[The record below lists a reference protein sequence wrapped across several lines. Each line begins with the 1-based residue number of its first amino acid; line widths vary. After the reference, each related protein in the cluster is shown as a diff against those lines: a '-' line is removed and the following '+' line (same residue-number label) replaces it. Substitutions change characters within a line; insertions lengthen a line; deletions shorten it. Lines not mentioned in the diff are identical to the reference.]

1 MTAWRGG
8 LHRVWRRM
16 FAACMACVAD
26 VAGAMSAI
34 RVIGAISVMA
44 GAAVMGAAG
53 AAGGAQAAAP
63 APGTGAISLAERL
76 IFTTD
81 HLHGI
86 AQQTELDYALL
97 SSDPPAHG
105 SDTVKVL
112 VTSTDN
118 AKGDAQVSD
127 HRGAV
132 PLPNG
137 GLQCNPVIIYFLER
151 DIAEMEQLTGGKRRY
166 FQQRLRLALAA
177 GPKIE
182 TVTSEVGGKPV
193 KAQQIVVQPYL
204 DDPNAARFAQYTG
217 KRYTFLIASTVPGQV
232 ALIRTDVPGA
242 NNDFAHPLQ
251 SRTLSFQAV
260 LSKLPPGHVPNAPNA
275 PNAPSASRAPLSP
288 HQTVKSSNAPSAS
301 R

>member
-1 MTAWRGG
+1 MRAARGDLRRERRRVLAVCAASCMTF
-8 LHRVWRRM
+8 LT
-16 FAACMACVAD
+16 CVTCFTGE
-26 VAGAMSAI
+26 VH
-34 RVIGAISVMA
+34 
-44 GAAVMGAAG
+44 
-53 AAGGAQAAAP
+53 AAAP
-63 APGTGAISLAERL
+63 APGSGDISKAEQL

-105 SDTVKVL
+105 TDIVKVL
-112 VTSTDN
+112 VVSPDN

-127 HRGAV
+127 HSGAV

-151 DIAEMEQLTGGKRRY
+151 DIAEMERLTGGQRRY

-177 GPKIE
+177 NPKIE
-182 TVTSEVGGKPV
+182 TVTSQIDGKPV

-204 DDPNAARFAQYTG
+204 GDPNAERFAQYIG
-217 KRYTFLIASTVPGQV
+217 KRYTFLIADTVPGEV

-242 NNDFAHPLQ
+242 NNDFVHPLH

-260 LSKLPPGHVPNAPNA
+260 LRKLPLPPNGPNTPNTPNTPNAPHA
-275 PNAPSASRAPLSP
+275 PNGP
-288 HQTVKSSNAPSAS
+288 VKPSNAPRAS

>member
-1 MTAWRGG
+1 MTAECGG
-8 LHRVWRRM
+8 FPGGIPDDGVSGGIGNGRRRVL
-16 FAACMACVAD
+16 AACAASIACVT
-26 VAGAMSAI
+26 GAM
-34 RVIGAISVMA
+34 GA
-44 GAAVMGAAG
+44 MGVVVAN
-53 AAGGAQAAAP
+53 AQAATPAP
-63 APGTGAISLAERL
+63 ASAPGASDISPAERL

-81 HLHGI
+81 HLHGVE
-86 AQQTELDYALL
+86 QQTELDYALL
-97 SSDPPAHG
+97 SSDASAHG

-112 VTSTDN
+112 VTSADN

-127 HRGAV
+127 KRGAV

-182 TVTSEVGGKPV
+182 TVTSQIGGKAV

-204 DDPNAARFAQYTG
+204 DDPNAARFPQYTG

-232 ALIRTDVPGA
+232 AMIRTEVPGA

-251 SRTLSFQAV
+251 SRALSFQAV
-260 LSKLPPGHVPNAPNA
+260 LRKLTPPGNAPNA
-275 PNAPSASRAPLSP
+275 PGAPNNAPRSP
-288 HQTVKSSNAPSAS
+288 NDPVTPSNAPRAS